1 MTKPT
6 FIKTTTPQS
15 IENMPIS
22 EVIDRIESLNKG
34 IAKFWSKSDGWAP
47 VAAAGLLGKSRLD
60 WQASLSGSLRL
71 WIRQP
76 PNALTPAELILAW
89 ANLGSLIEGTVK
101 TLLSVWYETYKSDI
115 ENLKKANAYDHAK
128 QSALSPDGLVLE
140 KLRNYCKNKGLLGA
154 NGDSLIE
161 LVQQRR
167 NAIHAFKD
175 RPIGDGIEFNKATRG
190 YLVLLR
196 DVNARLPYPDEMY
209 EPRER

>member
-1 MTKPT
+1 
-6 FIKTTTPQS
+6 
-15 IENMPIS
+15 
-22 EVIDRIESLNKG
+22 
-34 IAKFWSKSDGWAP
+34 
-47 VAAAGLLGKSRLD
+47 
-60 WQASLSGSLRL
+60 
-71 WIRQP
+71 
-76 PNALTPAELILAW
+76 
-89 ANLGSLIEGTVK
+89 
-101 TLLSVWYETYKSDI
+101 LSVWYETYKSDI

>member
-1 MTKPT
+1 VDSP
-6 FIKTTTPQS
+6 
-15 IENMPIS
+15 
-22 EVIDRIESLNKG
+22 
-34 IAKFWSKSDGWAP
+34 
-47 VAAAGLLGKSRLD
+47 
-60 WQASLSGSLRL
+60 AS
-71 WIRQP
+71 
-76 PNALTPAELILAW
+76 NALTPAELILAW

-128 QSALSPDGLVLE
+128 QTALSPDGLFLE

-167 NAIHAFKD
+167 NAIRAFKD